1 MSDVFFSQEKFREL
15 LTVIENEPTSENFA
29 RLARE
34 YNYRSYYD
42 LAIESARHSIEKDGL
57 NWAGWYELILA
68 SGFKNYK
75 ELEGIKAELDVFLE
89 SANGTGRLEVGLLRN
104 LALINYFLEQDALA
118 MNLVEQA
125 IKDAGEDD
133 TCQEVKGYIFHAMG
147 KVPEALQTFGESV
160 RLNPRNCRSMRMIG
174 KCYLDLG
181 EGGKGIAKIT
191 ESLRIEP
198 CFVAAWHLLGEYH
211 LDHNNILGGI
221 QSFARARSI
230 NPRDWGAY
238 FLMAEFF
245 MSRGDYD
252 IAIAEIKKLFLF
264 EDDKEIRAEALNL
277 IGYAHYLQG
286 NFDDAGYYFNTAI
299 AFNPSYALGH
309 FNLGE
314 LERSRGNFEKAVHFY
329 QEALKRDPH
338 HIPSITQT
346 GFAFLNLK
354 KMDQAEEMFQIAVE
368 LDPEESSAY
377 LGLSECSRS
386 KRRYSEQLAYVKMA
400 QKILPENS
408 QMLNYM
414 GIAYQCNQN
423 FNQAEQAYLASLK
436 TDPHNRKTANNLAY
450 LYEKKYKRAKSK
462 KEKSELK
469 AKAIAAWEV
478 RLLACRSAGT
488 SIRGAQNHLRNF
500 GITDKE
506 IDILLRLGDVTELPL
521 IQQLQDTTF
530 DLD

>member
-1 MSDVFFSQEKFREL
+1 MSDIFFSQERFRQL
-15 LTVIENEPTSENFA
+15 LAVIEADPTSENLA

-42 LAIESARHSIEKDGL
+42 HAIESARRSIEKDRL
-57 NWAGWYELILA
+57 NWDGWYELILA
-68 SGFKNYK
+68 SGFKNYR
-75 ELEGIKAELDVFLE
+75 ELEGIKEELDSFLE
-89 SANGTGRLEVGLLRN
+89 SCEDLEPEAPGLVRN
-104 LALINYFLEQDALA
+104 LSLINYFLEKDVLA
-118 MNLVEQA
+118 VSLIERA
-125 IKDAGEDD
+125 IETDGSDD
-133 TCQEVKGYIFHAMG
+133 VSHEVKGYILHALG
-147 KVPEALQTFGESV
+147 KTSEALKSFGESV
-160 RLNPRNCRSMRMIG
+160 RLNPKNCRSMRMIG

-181 EGGKGIAKIT
+181 EGGKGVAKIT

-221 QSFARARSI
+221 QSFARARSL
-230 NPRDWGAY
+230 NPKDWGSY

-277 IGYAHYLQG
+277 IGYAHFLQG
-286 NFDDAGYYFNTAI
+286 NFDDASYYFNTAI
-299 AFNPSYALGH
+299 VFNPAYALGY

-314 LERSRGNFEKAVHFY
+314 LERKRGNLEKSVYFY

-346 GFAFLNLK
+346 GFAYLNLK
-354 KMDQAEEMFQIAVE
+354 RMEQAEEMFQIAVE
-368 LDPEESSAY
+368 LDPEETSAY

-386 KRRYSEQLAYVKMA
+386 KRRYREQLSFVKKA
-400 QKILPENS
+400 LEIAPENS
-408 QMLNYM
+408 QVLNYL
-414 GIAYQCNQN
+414 GIAWQCNQD
-423 FNQAEQAYLASLK
+423 FTRAEQAYLASLK
-436 TDPHNRKTANNLAY
+436 ADPHNRKTANNLAY
-450 LYEKKYKRAKSK
+450 LYEKKYNRVKSDEEK
-462 KEKSELK
+462 KELK
-469 AKAIAAWEV
+469 EKAIGAWEV

-500 GITDKE
+500 GITDQE
-506 IDILLRLGDVTELPL
+506 IDNLLRLGDVSELSL
-521 IQQLQDTTF
+521 IQQLKDMDF
-530 DLD
+530 NFG